1 MPGKVTV
8 PSGLACPDDIAVQP
22 RTREAHILGG
32 MWRNA
37 AFADDEAI
45 VRMCVSLNAEDP
57 GPEPVPTDNVRRTL
71 RELREAPIRGRAVVL
86 EIDGRVSGYALLIS
100 FWSNELGGEVCV
112 IDELYV
118 EPEQRGNRYATR
130 LLETLSARGTPWVEN
145 AVALALETTPDNEQ
159 ARRLYERVGF
169 RGRNLSMRRRLTG

>member
-1 MPGKVTV
+1 
-8 PSGLACPDDIAVQP
+8 
-22 RTREAHILGG
+22 
-32 MWRNA
+32 MWRDA
-37 AFADDEAI
+37 LSGDDEAI

-57 GPEPVPTDNVRRTL
+57 GPEPVPSDNVRRTL
-71 RELREAPIRGRAVVL
+71 RALRETPTRGRAVVL

-118 EPEQRGNRYATR
+118 EPEQRGKRHATR
-130 LLETLSARGTPWVEN
+130 LLEALAARREPWVED
-145 AVALALETTPDNEQ
+145 AVALALETTPDNVR

-169 RGRNLSMRRRLTG
+169 RGRNLSMRRRLTA